1 MKPHLPDV
9 DPPLS
14 ARGSLRW
21 AVVEPLLAGLRPTT
35 VLEVGCGQG
44 AVGARIAKHA
54 SYTGIEP
61 DQSSYEVARSRIEP
75 RGGTVLHGDAGVI
88 PWGRTY
94 DVVCAFE
101 VLEHL
106 ADDAGALT
114 RWVGHAR
121 KGGHV
126 VLSVPEDPDRFGPSD
141 VHVGHYRRY
150 TEDSLRAVL
159 ADAGLDDI
167 RLLHYGW
174 PVGYLLEAV
183 SHRQARRGLRRE
195 NARDDGGRAQDAPA
209 EPSERAVG
217 SGGWRQPGRLAGRLV
232 QLGASPFA
240 AVQARRP
247 DKGTGLVAVGRRPH

>member
-1 MKPHLPDV
+1 MRPHLPDA

-14 ARGSLRW
+14 ARGALRW
-21 AVVEPLLAGLRPTT
+21 SVVEPLLAGLRPAT

-44 AVGARIAKHA
+44 AVGARIARHA

-61 DQSSYEVARSRIEP
+61 DLASYEIARARVE
-75 RGGTVLHGDAGVI
+75 RHGGTVLHGDSGAI

-101 VLEHL
+101 VLEHM
-106 ADDAGALT
+106 ADDAAALA

-121 KGGHV
+121 KGGHI

-159 ADAGLDDI
+159 AGAGLDDI
-167 RLLHYGW
+167 KLVHYGW
-174 PVGYLLEAV
+174 PVGYLLEAA
-183 SHRQARRGLRRE
+183 SHRSARRALRRE
-195 NARDDGGRAQDAPA
+195 SSTR
-209 EPSERAVG
+209 EPSERSVG
-217 SGGWRQPGRLAGRLV
+217 SGGWRQPGGLAGRVL
-232 QLGASPFA
+232 QLGTTPFA
-240 AVQARRP
+240 AIQARRP
-247 DKGTGLVAVGRRPH
+247 DKGTGLVAVARRPH